1 VALVLLLDQSFKILE
16 VRWPRV
22 VELFPALAVGG
33 LGAFWT
39 IDRLIVM
46 VGGVT

>member
-1 VALVLLLDQSFKILE
+1 VLLLEKSFKVLE
-16 VRWPRV
+16 VRWPRAI
-22 VELFPALAVGG
+22 ELFPAYAVGG

-46 VGGVT
+46 VGGAT